1 MKKIGKNWK
10 NNVLILALL
19 LAFSTLIGSVGN
31 AYNTG
36 NNLSES
42 QALFQDVTGQMDF
55 SQIMQKNFNSS
66 VLSTSQTQVYE
77 RRTVIISLSGDSL
90 IDAAAGSSVS
100 DYATTLAG
108 QAEAQRIYGEQDE
121 LLAKLDEA
129 GIDYSLKYRYMA
141 VDNAVAVE
149 LNTRYVSEIRE
160 MPGVSS
166 VVIAGSYAY
175 PQTVSDSDGG
185 SAVTNVTKV
194 YGTGVYD
201 SSEAVAD
208 GLDGSG
214 TVVAIIDTG
223 LDYTHDAFSLMP
235 DGTNP
240 VRFTEEDILNIL
252 EENELRAEERQALSG
267 SLLSVSDVYL
277 NAKVPFAYDYADNDT
292 DVYPSYSNHGTHVA
306 GIVAGH
312 DVNGYT
318 DKDGNHVDEEFIG
331 VAPEAQLVIC
341 KVFTDDLE
349 DPDLGGAVAEDILA
363 ALEDCVLLGVDVI
376 NMSLGTSCGFTT
388 TNDGD
393 DEGEYLNRVY
403 TSIGE
408 QGINLVCAASNDY
421 SSGYGGVFGTNL
433 ASNPDSG
440 TVGSPATFAAALSVA
455 SISGKQSSYMLGNGT
470 TAVFFEESNDEDGN
484 PFDFIASMLAPG
496 ETTAEFEYVVVP
508 GVGRASDYTSA
519 IKQLFAENP
528 NRIALVKRGDT
539 TFKEKVEVAKSMGA
553 KAIIVYNNVSG
564 TIRMQLGEV
573 VDPIPAVSIDMNAG
587 NALVE
592 AALNHTAEE
601 LAAGAVNRVGTIVI
615 NTSYLAGPFM
625 SEFSSWGCTP
635 DLKLKPEITAH
646 GGEITSSVPG
656 GYDEQSGTSMASPNM
671 AGVVALIRSYVKTSN
686 PDMTPQEITR
696 RVNQL
701 LMSTATTVYDEDG
714 LPYSPR
720 KQGAGLGSLDNS
732 RTTGAFLWTDNA
744 EIDYRPKVELGDDKE
759 KVGVYTITFKIT
771 NFGTRSLSFKPQSI
785 FMTETLAIDGLS
797 VAEQAYLLD
806 DVAAVWK
813 INGNEIVEGYSFTV
827 PAGVTTDVELTLTLS
842 DDEKKYIDESF
853 ENGMFVEG
861 FAKLISGSDGQC
873 DLVLPFMG
881 FYGDWSQAPMLDY
894 DAYELAEYQQDS
906 SILEDE
912 KPQASVWATQP
923 YTVYY
928 NEDYVLPMGGYVYLL
943 PDDADPVY
951 TSEDHNALSCFNQF
965 FGEDNAE
972 NYMTSYKLKG
982 LYAGLLRN
990 ARSVDY
996 QLINADTGEVLESE
1010 TVYRVSKAY
1019 SGGGS
1024 GRPALV
1030 DLDLDPL
1037 AYDLVS
1043 NGHYTMTFE
1052 FFLDYEDGSCTK
1064 NTYSF
1069 DFTIDYEA
1077 PLLQDI
1083 RVRYY
1088 DYKDGNKTKQ
1098 RIYLDLDIYDN
1109 HYTQS
1114 VMLCYLEDEELVLA
1128 TDYVTPVYNSTK
1140 NGTTTVSIEI
1150 TDLYEKYK
1158 DSLYVEID
1166 DYALNHSVYWLN
1178 LSAANQASSADDFEL
1193 APGEDALTLG
1203 VYNTHTVA
1211 LAGIGDAN
1219 LSNFKWS
1226 SDNRSV
1232 ADVKNGE
1239 IVGLSEGTAVI
1250 TVSNGKGV
1258 SRSLTVT
1265 VTGGSTTLPTPS
1277 ISFGVIKDGDGT
1289 LVKAS
1294 GAVTVYPGMDFRLDI
1309 VADPWYYPTDSLT
1322 LVWESTNPDVVTV
1335 DQSGNV
1341 TTVAE
1346 GTAVVKA
1353 SIAVDGKVTAYTANV
1368 TMVVEDPF
1376 VVSNYSLTEYKG
1388 PGGVVV
1394 IPTDKNIMMIG
1405 EDAFKDN
1412 DTITEVVIPKSVTS
1426 IGTGAFENCTALK
1439 SIYFVDTE
1447 EQPIADADIGVIY
1460 GRAFAGCTSLE
1471 LLDLSNV
1478 KVVTLG
1484 RECFYGCENL
1494 REIRKMTKIG
1504 TVGDYAFAGCT
1515 SLTSLDLSELHVAGT
1530 GAFAGCTALTEIKTG
1545 WFTSIGTAMFNG
1557 CTGLRSVTLSAESI
1571 GNQAFSGCTGLRSVT
1586 IALPE
1591 GETSFTFYIGD
1602 RAFEGCTA
1610 LQTFTV
1616 NNGCKIASIGNY
1628 AFASTALTS
1637 FTVPEGLIS
1646 LGENILS
1653 GSKVTGIT
1661 ISDSFDFENLKLLG
1675 SPFYHINISLASGTT
1690 KYVIENGVL
1699 YNQSKTTLLMVL
1711 PGTTRVTIPDSVT
1724 AIADYAFAGSSV
1736 TTLTVPASVR
1746 TIGTGAFMDSKLAS
1760 ITFAG
1765 SGISEIA
1772 EKTFANSKLIRITIP
1787 AGVTAIGDSA
1797 FEGTALTS
1805 VNFAG
1810 TAIRTLGNRVF
1821 ADCTDLESIVLPD
1834 GITTMGSAT
1843 FSGCESLRSATLPS
1857 VKSLGSQTFRFC
1869 YALTTVTFGENA
1881 TTVGDYTF
1889 YENTSLKSVSLSD
1902 SITEIGAYAFV
1913 GCTSLKEIDLN
1924 KVTTLNSYAFAE
1936 CTNLKTVTGLD
1947 RIVTIGDMAFYDCNG
1962 LTELNLASA
1971 EFIGDGAFAI
1981 ENGKSAYTVLSI
1993 PAVKQI
1999 GIMAFIGGGE
2009 STVTLPASLTSIGY
2023 GAFAESGNL
2032 TAFTV
2037 DSDNVDFFAVDGVLY
2052 RRLPTGMYE
2061 LTAYPGGRMAEQGSY
2076 TVIDGTSVIAGYAVN
2091 GLKSGAMS
2099 EVVLPYSLKFIG
2111 LSAFADS
2118 GVTKYIFN
2126 CIQAPSLATVYRE
2139 DVEALLEENATGFQ
2153 IVVNGLYY
2161 ANFDTL
2167 LAYYTDIVGE
2177 TSSLVIC
2184 YPENGV
2190 GYDNYVYTT
2199 YFGKSESL
2207 GVLMDDITRSA
2218 IEAIGGLESVETVTG
2233 WSSLEV
2239 NDTNRDMI
2247 LAFAEKVKEA
2257 RRLYNNILTDEQRA
2271 FVSDEELAKL
2281 TEIEGLMRS
2290 LKEKFNIALVIS
2302 SLTYNQDYIKDYN
2315 EGDSFSMEGLTL
2327 TVVYDDGS
2335 TEPADL
2341 DKLVLKSPA
2350 DGILTQYDLFVV
2362 FDYVSGDG
2370 MTKEVQIPV
2379 NVKAT
2384 GTSAPTEP
2392 NDTDLPNDTTGDDKS
2407 PVLLIVLLA
2416 GGGVL
2421 VCAAVVLVIVLIVK
2435 KKGSG
2440 KGKGPDH
2447 NGNGTAAGTQ
2457 DPAEPSVAA
2466 PVVETAIP
2474 ENGGNEG
2481 TVPENTETNPPSEEQ
2496 SSEAVEQNTEIQDEN
2511 PEIESENPVIESE
2524 NPETPEIEGDNPG
2537 KKRHNAGTIVKWTVI
2552 GVAMVAVIGA
2562 IVYSA
2567 VWGDDK
2573 DDSKLAEVQAQIVY
2587 KANGGLFENNMDE
2600 KTIGYSEGAYPLDI
2614 GNVTVTNGSVD
2625 IKRQNYVFGGWYYPV
2640 LDESGNIVYEDA
2652 EKGIVKLGEA
2662 FDFTKK
2668 ITAGQEI
2675 TLYAAWIK
2683 DKTLPVILADGTLV
2697 DKNGVQYHAG
2707 DVIRELTAN
2716 PQGQFVKFTGS
2727 NLLSLPDKQY
2737 TFVQY
2742 YADAACTIPVSWPIT
2757 TEEGVDADPIYAKF
2771 IEGDWKIVSDADS
2784 AKKMLEALIS
2794 GNYYLICDVDL
2805 SGAAVTISNNA
2816 TFGANVEGN
2825 GFTLS
2830 NFTVTKRAVESQGT
2844 SLFGTLKETASLHN
2858 LNLTDFTFEVMLKG
2872 DANRVYFLF
2881 GDMPENPDVS
2891 GFSVNGRMTVSCP
2904 EGSLIGNLQEG
2915 EHFHWILS
2923 AGESDDAALADGKIT
2938 VEVVCTV
2945 GNATYTYPDSSE
2957 SAS

>member
-10 NNVLILALL
+10 NTVLALALL
-19 LAFSTLIGSVGN
+19 LAFSTLTGSVGN
-31 AYNTG
+31 AYNTSS
-36 NNLSES
+36 NLSEA
-42 QALFQDVTGQMDF
+42 QELFRNVTGQMDF
-55 SQIMQKNFNSS
+55 SQIMQENFNGS
-66 VLSTSQTQVYE
+66 VLSTSQTRVYE

-90 IDAAAGSSVS
+90 SDAADGVSVS
-100 DYATTLAG
+100 DFATTMAG
-108 QAEAQRIYGEQDE
+108 QAEALRISGEQDE
-121 LLAKLDEA
+121 LLAKLSDA
-129 GIDYSLKYRYMA
+129 GIDYTLKYRYTA

-149 LNTRYVSEIRE
+149 INTRYVSEIRE
-160 MPGVSS
+160 MAGVDS
-166 VVIAGSYAY
+166 VVIAGSFAY
-175 PQTVSDSDGG
+175 PQTADSDGS

-201 SSEAVAD
+201 SSDAVSD

-214 TVVAIIDTG
+214 MVVAIIDTG
-223 LDYTHDAFSLMP
+223 LDYTHAAFSLMP

-240 VRFTEEDILNIL
+240 VRFTEEDIANLLADND
-252 EENELRAEERQALSG
+252 LRAEERQ
-267 SLLSVSDVYL
+267 SLGGGLLAAEDVYL
-277 NAKVPFAYDYADNDT
+277 NAKVPFAYDYADNDA

-312 DVNGYT
+312 DLNGYT

-363 ALEDCVLLGVDVI
+363 ALEDCILLGVDVI
-376 NMSLGTSCGFTT
+376 NMSLGTSCGFTS

-393 DEGEYLNRVY
+393 DEGEYMNRIY
-403 TSIGE
+403 TAIGD

-455 SISGKQSSYMLGNGT
+455 SISGKQSAYMLGNGT

-564 TIRMQLGEV
+564 VIRMQLGEV

-592 AALNHTAEE
+592 AALNHTAQE
-601 LAAGAVNRVGTIVI
+601 LAAGAVNRVGTISI
-615 NTSYLAGPFM
+615 NTAYLAGPFM

-671 AGVVALIRSYVKTSN
+671 AGVVALIRSYVKTNN
-686 PDMTPQEITR
+686 PGMTPQEVTR

-732 RTTGAFLWTDNA
+732 RTTAAFLWTDNA

-759 KVGVYTITFKIT
+759 KVGVYTISFKVT
-771 NFGTRSLSFKPQSI
+771 NFGTRSLSFKPVSI

-806 DVAAVWK
+806 DVSAVWK

-842 DDEKKYIDESF
+842 DAEKKYIDDSF

-861 FAKLISGSDGQC
+861 FAKLVSDSEGQC
-873 DLVLPFMG
+873 DLELPFMG
-881 FYGDWSQAPMLDY
+881 FYGDWSRAPMLDY

-928 NEDYVLPMGGYVYLL
+928 NEDFVLPMGSYVYLL

-965 FGEDNAE
+965 FGEDNVE
-972 NYMTSYKLKG
+972 NYMTSYKMKG

-996 QLINADTGEVLESE
+996 QLINADTGEVLESD
-1010 TVYRVSKAY
+1010 TVYRISKAY

-1037 AYDLVS
+1037 TYGLVS

-1098 RIYLDLDIYDN
+1098 RIYLDLDVYDN

-1114 VMLCYLEDEELVLA
+1114 VMLCYLEGEELILA
-1128 TDYVTPVYNSTK
+1128 TDYVTPVYNSNK

-1178 LSAANQASSADDFEL
+1178 LSAANQVNASDDFEL
-1193 APGEDALTLG
+1193 APGEESLTLG

-1239 IVGLSEGTAVI
+1239 IVGLSEGSAVI

-1258 SRSLTVT
+1258 SKSLTVT
-1265 VTGGSTTLPTPS
+1265 VTGSGATLPTPS
-1277 ISFGVIKDGDGT
+1277 ISFGTIKDGDGT
-1289 LVKAS
+1289 LVKAM
-1294 GAVTVYPGMDFRLDI
+1294 GVVEVYPGMDFRLD
-1309 VADPWYYPTDSLT
+1309 VVTDPWYYPTDSLT

-1341 TTVAE
+1341 TTIAE
-1346 GTAVVKA
+1346 GTAVIKA

-1368 TMVVEDPF
+1368 TMKVADPF
-1376 VVSNYSLTEYKG
+1376 VVSNYSLIEYKG

-1439 SIYFVDTE
+1439 RVSFVDTQ

-1484 RECFYGCENL
+1484 TECFYGCENL

-1504 TVGDYAFAGCT
+1504 TIGAFAFAGCT
-1515 SLTSLDLSELHVAGT
+1515 SLTSLDLSELHVAGI
-1530 GAFAGCTALTEIKTG
+1530 GAFAGCTALTDVKTG
-1545 WFTSIGTAMFNG
+1545 WFTAIGTSMFSG
-1557 CTGLRSVTLSAESI
+1557 CTGLRSVTLSAESV
-1571 GNQAFSGCTGLRSVT
+1571 GSRAFSGCTGLRSVT

-1591 GETSFTFYIGD
+1591 GESEFTFYIGD

-1616 NNGCKIASIGNY
+1616 NSGCRIASIGNA

-1637 FTVPEGLIS
+1637 FTVPEGLTS

-1653 GSKVTGIT
+1653 GSKVTEIT
-1661 ISDSFDFENLKLLG
+1661 IGDSFDFENLKLLG
-1675 SPFYHINISLASGTT
+1675 TPFYHINVKLASGTT
-1690 KYVIENGVL
+1690 RYVIENGVL
-1699 YNQSKTTLLMVL
+1699 YNRSMTTLLMVL

-1736 TTLTVPASVR
+1736 TSLTVPASVR
-1746 TIGTGAFMDSKLAS
+1746 TIGAGAFMNSKLANV
-1760 ITFAG
+1760 TFAG
-1765 SGISEIA
+1765 SGITAIA
-1772 EKTFANSKLIRITIP
+1772 ENTFAGSKLIRITVP
-1787 AGVTAIGDSA
+1787 AGVTVIGDSA
-1797 FEGTALTS
+1797 FEGTPLTS
-1805 VNFAG
+1805 VDFAG
-1810 TAIRTLGNRVF
+1810 TSLRTLGNRVF
-1821 ADCTDLESIVLPD
+1821 ADCVELKTVALPD
-1834 GITTMGSAT
+1834 GITTMGDGT
-1843 FSGCESLRSATLPS
+1843 FSGCSALKNATLPS
-1857 VKSLGSQTFRFC
+1857 VKTLGSQTFRFC
-1869 YALTTVTFGENA
+1869 NALTEVTFGENA
-1881 TTVGDYTF
+1881 VTVGTYTF
-1889 YENTSLKSVSLSD
+1889 YENTSLKSVHLGD
-1902 SITEIGAYAFV
+1902 NITEIGAYAFV
-1913 GCTSLKEIDLN
+1913 GCTSLEEIDLN
-1924 KVTTLNSYAFAE
+1924 KVTVLNSYAFAE
-1936 CTNLKTVTGLD
+1936 CTNLKSVVGLD
-1947 RIVTIGDMAFYDCNG
+1947 RLVTIGNMAFYNCNG
-1962 LTELNLASA
+1962 LTDLNLLSA
-1971 EFIGDGAFAI
+1971 EVIGDGAFAI
-1981 ENGKSAYTVLSI
+1981 ENGGSAYASLSI
-1993 PAVKQI
+1993 PAAKQI

-2009 STVTLPASLTSIGY
+2009 SVVTLPEGLASVGY
-2023 GAFAESGNL
+2023 GAFADSANL

-2037 DSDNVDFFAVDGVLY
+2037 EEGNSVFFAVDGVLY
-2052 RRLPTGMYE
+2052 RRLPNGQYE
-2061 LTAYPGGRMAEQGSY
+2061 LTAYPGGKMAEQGSY
-2076 TVIDGTSVIAGYAVN
+2076 TVIDGTAVIAGFAVS
-2091 GLKSGAMS
+2091 GLKSDAMT
-2099 EVVLPYSLKFIG
+2099 EVVLPYSLKLIG
-2111 LSAFADS
+2111 ISAFADS
-2118 GVTKYIFN
+2118 GVTKYTFH
-2126 CIQAPSLATVYRE
+2126 CIQAPTLATVYRE
-2139 DVEALLEENATGFQ
+2139 DVEALLEENATGTQ
-2153 IVVNGLYY
+2153 IAINGLYY

-2167 LAYYTDIVGE
+2167 MASYTDIVGE

-2190 GYDNYVYTT
+2190 GYDNYVYRT
-2199 YFGKSESL
+2199 YFGKYESL
-2207 GVLMDDITRSA
+2207 GVLMDDVTRSA
-2218 IEAIGGLESVETVTG
+2218 IEAIEALESADTVKG

-2239 NDTNRDMI
+2239 NETNKALI
-2247 LAFAEKVKEA
+2247 SAFADKVKEA
-2257 RRLYNNILTDEQRA
+2257 RRLYNNILTDDQRA
-2271 FVSDEELAKL
+2271 FVSADQLTKL

-2290 LKEKFNIALVIS
+2290 LKEKFGIPLIIS
-2302 SLTYNQDYIKDYN
+2302 ALTYNQDYRKDYI
-2315 EGDSFSMEGLTL
+2315 EGDSFSMEGLIL

-2341 DKLVLKSPA
+2341 ANLTLKSPS
-2350 DGILTQYDLFVV
+2350 DGVLTQYDLFVV
-2362 FDYVSGDG
+2362 FDYSYGDG
-2370 MTKEVQIPV
+2370 MTREVQIPV
-2379 NVKAT
+2379 TVKAT
-2384 GTSAPTEP
+2384 GSSSPSVTPGEP
-2392 NDTDLPNDTTGDDKS
+2392 EDPDEDEKS
-2407 PVLLIVLLA
+2407 PVLLIVLLV
-2416 GGGVL
+2416 GGSVL
-2421 VCAAVVLVIVLIVK
+2421 VCAGIVLVILLIVK

-2440 KGKGPDH
+2440 KGPDPDK
-2447 NGNGTAAGTQ
+2447 NGASPAGDGASGVSSVPAASGEES
-2457 DPAEPSVAA
+2457 PEKEGNPS
-2466 PVVETAIP
+2466 
-2474 ENGGNEG
+2474 GNEDNA
-2481 TVPENTETNPPSEEQ
+2481 PEKEINP
-2496 SSEAVEQNTEIQDEN
+2496 DRLEN
-2511 PEIESENPVIESE
+2511 SD
-2524 NPETPEIEGDNPG
+2524 TP
-2537 KKRHNAGTIVKWTVI
+2537 KRHRTGTIVKWTVF
-2552 GVAMVAVIGA
+2552 GVAVAAVIGG

-2567 VWGDDK
+2567 VTGENK
-2573 DDSKLAEVQAQIVY
+2573 DESKLSEVQAQIIY
-2587 KANGGLFENNMDE
+2587 KANGGLFENDMDE
-2600 KTIGYSEGAYPLDI
+2600 KTIGYKDGAYPLDI
-2614 GNVTVTNGSVD
+2614 GHVTVTNGSVA
-2625 IKRQNYVFGGWYYPV
+2625 IKRQSYLFGGWYYPA
-2640 LDESGNIVYEDA
+2640 LDENGNILYEDEA
-2652 EKGIVKLGEA
+2652 KGLVKLGES

-2668 ITAGQEI
+2668 MTEGQEI
-2675 TLYAAWIK
+2675 TLYAGWIK
-2683 DKTLPVILADGTLV
+2683 DKTLTVLLAGDSIV
-2697 DKNGVQYHAG
+2697 DQDGVQYNAG
-2707 DVIRELTAN
+2707 DVIRELSAN
-2716 PQGQFVKFTGS
+2716 PQGQFDKFTGS
-2727 NLLSLPDKQY
+2727 NLLSLPSKQY

-2742 YADAACTIPVSWPIT
+2742 YTDAECTVPVTWPIV
-2757 TEEGVDADPIYAKF
+2757 TEDGVDADPIYAKF

-2784 AKKMLEALIS
+2784 AKKMLESLIS

-2805 SGAAVTISNNA
+2805 GGAAVTISNNA
-2816 TFGANVEGN
+2816 TFGAKVEGN
-2825 GFTLS
+2825 GYTLS
-2830 NFTVTKRAVESQGT
+2830 GFTVTKRAVESQGT
-2844 SLFGTLKETASLHN
+2844 SLFGTLKESAALHN
-2858 LNLTDFTFEVMLKG
+2858 LTLTDVTFEVMLKG
-2872 DANRVYFLF
+2872 DANAVYFLF
-2881 GDMPENPDVS
+2881 GEMPENPDVS
-2891 GFSVNGRMTVSCP
+2891 GFTVKGSMTVSCP
-2904 EGSLIGNLQEG
+2904 AGSLIGNLQEG
-2915 EHFHWILS
+2915 EHSHWILS
-2923 AGESDDAALADGKIT
+2923 AAESDSAALADGKIT

-2945 GNATYTYPDSSE
+2945 GEATYTYPEPSE
-2957 SAS
+2957 SDS